1 VIEHS
6 ARILTL
12 ASRIRLAI
20 FDVDGV
26 LTDGRLVLGPD
37 GQEFKNFHVRDGHG
51 LVMLR
56 DSGIVLA
63 IITGRESPVV
73 AERMAQLGIEHVFQ
87 GQTDKSATLDLL
99 LAELEIDPTAICYV
113 GDDLPDI
120 PIMIRVGLPIAVADA
135 HWRLHDHAAYVT
147 TVSGGAG
154 AVREVCELILTAQ
167 DKLDAQIARFES
179 RSQHLVDDD

>member
-1 VIEHS
+1 MEHS

-12 ASRIRLAI
+12 ASRVKLAI
-20 FDVDGV
+20 FDGDGV
-26 LTDGRLVLGPD
+26 LTDGRLMLGPK

-56 DSGIVLA
+56 DSGILLA

-73 AERMAQLGIEHVFQ
+73 AERMAELGIDYVFQ
-87 GQTDKSATLDLL
+87 GQHDKSYTLDLL
-99 LAELEIDPTAICYV
+99 VAKFKIDPTDVCYV

-120 PIMIRVGLPIAVADA
+120 PVMMRVGLPIAVADA
-135 HWRLHDHAAYVT
+135 HWKLHDYAVCVT
-147 TVSGGAG
+147 TASGGAG

-167 DKLDAQIARFES
+167 DKLDAQFAHFES
-179 RSQHLVDDD
+179 RPRHRADDD